1 MGDTDAARAMAQDL
15 EAEWERRYIVAC
27 QVAGVYAA
35 LGDRDGM
42 LRSLERS
49 FEVGDP
55 LVIMTLALEEF
66 EPYRSDPAFLDL
78 LERVGLAAYPW
89 APSPTN

>member
-1 MGDTDAARAMAQDL
+1 
-15 EAEWERRYIVAC
+15 
-27 QVAGVYAA
+27 
-35 LGDRDGM
+35 M